1 MTPNAINCAER
12 HWTGLPYRAR
22 GCAFAW
28 KRLANR
34 LRQGIQ
40 SRFYSTS
47 IVAGT
52 NSRND
57 FVLNDSISEK
67 VWNLRFEPVPNFD
80 SKAAILRHNEER
92 HTVVDTLTTHSPSFE
107 RTIGPIFNRNLTG
120 GLADPNNQLMLSLFF
135 VRAQAGIQP
144 LEVGGREES
153 CGVGH
158 PLRGRRRD
166 RNILPGNAW
175 RKEADQ
181 Y

>member
-1 MTPNAINCAER
+1 MTPNTISCPSV
-12 HWTGLPYRAR
+12 TGRDCRDRAR

-34 LRQGIQ
+34 PRQGIQ
-40 SRFYSTS
+40 SRFYSTG

-67 VWNLRFEPVPNFD
+67 VRNLRFEPVPNLD
-80 SKAAILRHNEER
+80 SKSAILRHNEER
-92 HTVVDTLTTHSPSFE
+92 HTVVDTLTAHSPSFE
-107 RTIGPIFNRNLTG
+107 RTIGPIFNRDLTG

-135 VRAQAGIQP
+135 VCAQAGIQP
-144 LEVGGREES
+144 FDISGREKS

-166 RNILPGNAW
+166 RNILSGNAW